1 MYFSPTCWTYIWIRR
16 RLFAFIFF
24 LCYTFIRRLDNVF
37 VNWKIPFLVIG
48 VVWNRSYLI
57 PSLCMQNYCIFI
69 LFLNPMNS
77 FEWYDWMSWVFVSLR
92 CAILFSQL
100 HIVFLNQ
107 INLIILKFASYN
119 CSISATCLPSGYLS
133 YSYKSLMMIFLSG
146 PFAGQYGY
154 DVEKVIIYIIGCICQ
169 WFWTGFP
176 FVEF

>member
-48 VVWNRSYLI
+48 VVETGVFWFHLFVCKTTAFLYL
-57 PSLCMQNYCIFI
+57 SWI
-69 LFLNPMNS
+69 LWTPLSVKIGWVEFL
-77 FEWYDWMSWVFVSLR
+77 FSLR
-92 CAILFSQL
+92 CDILFSQL